1 MGSHSAGDT
10 ALVRG
15 WVRVG
20 QESWDET
27 AIISE
32 SGEVLYIYIYDT
44 HTHIYIYTYTL
55 YIYIYAKR
63 HLCDLLY
70 NVNIYK
76 IDS

>member
-32 SGEVLYIYIYDT
+32 SGEVLYMTRT
-44 HTHIYIYTYTL
+44 HTHIYIHIHTV
-55 YIYIYAKR
+55 YIYMPRGISVIY
-63 HLCDLLY
+63 Y
-70 NVNIYK
+70 IM
-76 IDS
+76 